1 MTLEH
6 CHKIILLYRLRG
18 RARDMMQAQQ
28 MAGNRFFTIISHKG
42 HKFIF
47 AEELQD
53 LLTILFAIEF

>member
-28 MAGNRFFTIISHKG
+28 KAGNRAAADIYARIDAWLETLMANATARRNSAG
-42 HKFIF
+42 
-47 AEELQD
+47 
-53 LLTILFAIEF
+53 

>member
-28 MAGNRFFTIISHKG
+28 TAGNRAA
-42 HKFIF
+42 
-47 AEELQD
+47 AEVYGKIDAWLETLMRSD
-53 LLTILFAIEF
+53 